1 MKKYLLAAIALLFL
15 SCKASTSN
23 NNCRDEKSLEKGFEV
38 IMQRNYAVG
47 LQVAAVKD
55 GKLVYN
61 ASFGY
66 KDLENKTPL
75 ENDDMLR
82 IASISKTFVATAIM
96 QLAEQGKVDLDA
108 DISDYMGFSIRNPKF
123 PQQPI
128 TVRMLLSHTSSM
140 SDANGYFSLDYLNP
154 AVSATWEKA
163 WNTWEPG
170 SKYQYCNLGYN
181 TLGAII
187 EIASG
192 QRFDIYMRENLFTPL
207 GVYASH
213 NVADLNP
220 DKFIGIYQ
228 YNRSDSSYRKNETAY
243 TLPDLE
249 NYRMGYSTPVFSPT
263 GGVKI
268 SAKDLAKAMIMHMN
282 WGTTA
287 DGIRI
292 ISEESS
298 RMMQSEITTTNYEGE
313 RYGMAMITTS
323 DLFTDARATGHDGLA
338 LGAHTAMYW
347 IREKNYGV
355 IVMTNGCTAET
366 DKVFAN
372 ILCESADLLKLHLC
386 D

>member
-1 MKKYLLAAIALLFL
+1 MKKYLLAAIALLLL
-15 SCKASTSN
+15 SCKTSTSN
-23 NNCRDEKSLEKGFEV
+23 NNCRDEKLLEKGFEE
-38 IMQRNYAVG
+38 IMQRNSAVG

-55 GKLVYN
+55 GKTIYN

-66 KDLENKTPL
+66 KDLENKTPI

-96 QLAEQGKVDLDA
+96 QLVEQGKVDLDA
-108 DISDYMGFSIRNPKF
+108 DISDYMGFPIRNPKF

-128 TVRMLLSHTSSM
+128 TARMLLSHTSSM

-154 AVSATWEKA
+154 AVSPTWEKA

-187 EIASG
+187 EITSG
-192 QRFDIYMRENLFTPL
+192 QRFDEYMKEHLFAPL
-207 GVYASH
+207 GIHASH

-220 DKFIGIYQ
+220 DELIGIYQ

-268 SAKDLAKAMIMHMN
+268 CAKDLAKAMIMHMN

-287 DGIRI
+287 DGTRI

-347 IREKNYGV
+347 IMEKNFGV
-355 IVMTNGCTAET
+355 IVMTNGCTAKT